1 MRVLVT
7 GGAGFI
13 GSNLVSKLLDDA
25 EISLVRVIDNLMTGY
40 KENLTPFLDNKKL
53 EFIEGDIT
61 DASMCKRIMQNI
73 SHVSHQAAIGSVPR
87 SINDPWLT
95 HNNNINGTLNILL
108 AAKEAQVSRIV
119 FASSS
124 SVYGDDMT
132 IPKVES
138 SIGNVLSPYALTKR
152 TKEEYA
158 RLFSS
163 LYEMEI
169 LGLRYFNVFGPN
181 QSPNGPYAAVIPLF
195 IEKLLANVT
204 ATIHGD
210 GEQSRDFTY
219 VDNVVHAN
227 ILALKKD
234 KLPHGFQIYNTAL
247 GGKTS
252 INTLYQ
258 SLAKIIGS
266 DVKAEYVAYRKG
278 DIKHSLADISKI
290 QNDLGYEPLVQLDEG
305 LKKTV
310 HWFQKKY
317 EK

>member
-13 GSNLVSKLLDDA
+13 GSNLVAKLLDDPD
-25 EISLVRVIDNLMTGY
+25 IDIVRVVDNLMTGY
-40 KENLTPFLDNKKL
+40 KVNLEPYINNDKL
-53 EFIEGDIT
+53 EFIEADIT
-61 DASMCKRIMQNI
+61 DASVCKRVMQGI

-95 HNNNINGTLNILL
+95 HNNNINGTLNILI
-108 AAKEAQVSRIV
+108 AAKEEKVNRIV

-124 SVYGDDMT
+124 SVYGDDKT

-181 QSPNGPYAAVIPLF
+181 QSPKGPYAAVIPLF
-195 IEKLLANVT
+195 IEKLIDNEKAI
-204 ATIHGD
+204 IHGD

-219 VDNVVHAN
+219 VDNVVYAN
-227 ILALKKD
+227 LLALKIA
-234 KLPHGFQIYNTAL
+234 KLPNGFQIYNTAL

-252 INTLYQ
+252 VNTLYQ

-305 LKKTV
+305 LMRTV
-310 HWFQKKY
+310 EWFRTRY

>member
-13 GSNLVSKLLDDA
+13 GSNLVSKLLEDA
-25 EISLVRVIDNLMTGY
+25 EITLVRVIDNLMTGY
-40 KENLTPFLDNKKL
+40 KENLIPYLNHKKL
-53 EFIEGDIT
+53 EFTEGDIT
-61 DASMCKRIMQNI
+61 DAIVCKQIMQDI

-138 SIGNVLSPYALTKR
+138 STGNVLSPYALTKR

-252 INTLYQ
+252 VNTLYQ

>member
-252 INTLYQ
+252 VNTLYQ